1 MLAPDARNAPGF
13 ESMATRASPIVKQRR
28 LIAPDVIDWSIRVP
42 VVGHAYRY
50 WTSILP
56 GYRVHIGTP
65 PVGTRVVPQSRVT
78 QLRVEGTLQS
88 RIPTMVSGPDLAQIS
103 ESPKVEPCA

>member
-1 MLAPDARNAPGF
+1 MFPHG
-13 ESMATRASPIVKQRR
+13 
-28 LIAPDVIDWSIRVP
+28 
-42 VVGHAYRY
+42 GHAYRS
-50 WTSILP
+50 WTTILP

-103 ESPKVEPCA
+103 GPPKVGPCA